1 MFRRE
6 CKSGSSS
13 QTSREISRYIQ
24 GMLRYRRGDYRAA
37 AELLGSLRGHP
48 GPLGKMAVY
57 YGAMA
62 NRALGIEAMRT
73 CDFAQAERHLSAAVR
88 AIGSR
93 ANLTTYLA
101 ACYARN
107 QRFDRC
113 AAEME
118 KAAESNGGPAE
129 WRKLAQAQWRAG
141 MREQALMSLH
151 KAARLFGEDSRL
163 QLQLGLFYAA
173 EERFDE
179 AFTQISS
186 AVQSDCDNAGAHY
199 YLGLTAAAQGHC
211 AQALR
216 CFQRSFDLEP
226 DNLLVARQLSMA
238 ANAVDQAG
246 VRFVLRLPESPSE
259 QESTPARQLA
269 RYVTRDPE
277 LAEALLCLPESE
289 VDNDLFGVLAKVLT
303 IALADHDGY
312 ADLHYYASRTHER
325 LGDIGRASDH
335 ARAALKINPKYVRAR
350 VQMADLCEQTAQ
362 TDQAAEHVTRAIECG
377 ADWPDM
383 HCRAADLLT
392 RCSRT
397 QRAKHHLL
405 RALELKPDYTRAH
418 EALASLAA

>member
-1 MFRRE
+1 MFRR
-6 CKSGSSS
+6 KSKSESSS
-13 QTSREISRYIQ
+13 QTSRDVSQYTQ
-24 GMLRYRRGDYRAA
+24 GMLRYRRGDYKAA
-37 AELLGSLRGHP
+37 AELLSSLKDHP
-48 GPLGKMAVY
+48 GPLGGMAVY

-73 CDFAQAERHLSAAVR
+73 CDFAQAERLLSAAAR

-101 ACYARN
+101 ACYARC

-118 KAAESNGGPAE
+118 KASESNGGPAE

-141 MREQALMSLH
+141 MKEQALMSLY
-151 KAARLFGEDSRL
+151 KAMRLFGDDHQL

-173 EERFDE
+173 EERYDE

-186 AVQSDCDNAGAHY
+186 AVRSDCDNAAAHY

-211 AQALR
+211 EQALR

-238 ANAVDQAG
+238 ANAVHQGG
-246 VRFVLRLPESPSE
+246 VRFVLRLPEPPSE
-259 QESTPARQLA
+259 QESSPARQLA
-269 RYVTRDPE
+269 RYVTQDTE
-277 LAEALLCLPESE
+277 LSESLLCLPESE
-289 VDNDLFGVLAKVLT
+289 VDNDLFGVLADVLA
-303 IALADHDGY
+303 IALKDHDGY

-335 ARAALKINPKYVRAR
+335 ARAALKINPRYVRAR
-350 VQMADLCEQTAQ
+350 MQMADLCERTAR
-362 TDQAAEHVTRAIECG
+362 TDQAAEHITRAIECG
-377 ADWPDM
+377 ADWPDV
-383 HCRAADLLT
+383 HLHAADLLT
-392 RCSRT
+392 RCRRT
-397 QRAKHHLL
+397 DRAKHHLL

>member
-6 CKSGSSS
+6 KKSDLSN
-13 QTSREISRYIQ
+13 QTSREISQYTH
-24 GMLRYRRGDYRAA
+24 GMLRYRRGDYQAA
-37 AELLGSLRGHP
+37 AELLGSLGDHP
-48 GPLGKMAVY
+48 GPLGRMAVY

-73 CDFAQAERHLSAAVR
+73 SDFAQAERHLSAAAR

-107 QRFDRC
+107 QRFEQC

-118 KAAESNGGPAE
+118 KAAEANGGSIE

-141 MREQALMSLH
+141 MKARALMSLH
-151 KAARLFGEDSRL
+151 KATRLFGDDSQL

-173 EERFDE
+173 EERYDE
-179 AFTQISS
+179 AFTHISS
-186 AVQSDCDNAGAHY
+186 AVQSDCDNATAHY
-199 YLGLTAAAQGHC
+199 YLGLTAAAQGDC
-211 AQALR
+211 QQALR

-238 ANAVDQAG
+238 ANAVHQGG
-246 VRFVLRLPESPSE
+246 VSFVLRLPEPPSE

-269 RYVTRDPE
+269 RYVTQDSE
-277 LAEALLCLPESE
+277 LLEVLLRLPESE
-289 VDNDLFGVLAKVLT
+289 IDNDLFGVLAKVLA

-325 LGDIGRASDH
+325 LGDLGRASDH
-335 ARAALKINPKYVRAR
+335 ARAALEINPKYVRAR
-350 VQMADLCEQTAQ
+350 MQMADLCERTAR
-362 TDQAAEHVTRAIECG
+362 TDQAAEHITKAIECG
-377 ADWPDM
+377 ADWPDV
-383 HCRAADLLT
+383 HLHAADLLT
-392 RCSRT
+392 KCKRN
-397 QRAKHHLL
+397 QRARRHLL

-418 EALASLAA
+418 QALASLAA

>member
-1 MFRRE
+1 MFRR
-6 CKSGSSS
+6 KSKSDSSS
-13 QTSREISRYIQ
+13 RASREVSQYTQ
-24 GMLRYRRGDYRAA
+24 GMLRYRRGDYQAA
-37 AELLGSLRGHP
+37 AELLGSLRDHP
-48 GPLGKMAVY
+48 GPLGRMAVY

-101 ACYARN
+101 ACYARC

-118 KAAESNGGPAE
+118 KAAESNGGPVE
-129 WRKLAQAQWRAG
+129 WRKLAQAQWAAG
-141 MREQALMSLH
+141 MKERALMSLY
-151 KAARLFGEDSRL
+151 KAMRLFGDDHRL
-163 QLQLGLFYAA
+163 QLQLGLFHAA
-173 EERFDE
+173 EERYDE
-179 AFTQISS
+179 AFTHISN
-186 AVQSDCDNAGAHY
+186 AVRSDCDNAAAHY

-226 DNLLVARQLSMA
+226 ENLLVARQLSMA
-238 ANAVDQAG
+238 ANAVHQTGA
-246 VRFVLRLPESPSE
+246 RFVLRLPESPSE

-269 RYVTRDPE
+269 RYVTRDSE
-277 LAEALLCLPESE
+277 LSEALLRLPESE
-289 VDNDLFGVLAKVLT
+289 VDNDLFGVLASVLA

-335 ARAALKINPKYVRAR
+335 ARAALKINPRYVRAR
-350 VQMADLCEQTAQ
+350 MQMADLCERTAR
-362 TDQAAEHVTRAIECG
+362 TEQAAEHITRAIECG
-377 ADWPDM
+377 ADWPDV
-383 HCRAADLLT
+383 HARAADLLT

-397 QRAKHHLL
+397 RRAKRHLL